1 MDRLKRRQDF
11 VAVARAKYATMPG
24 LVLQA
29 RNREDRNAPRAGF
42 TATRRIGN
50 AVIRN
55 RAKRRL
61 RELARLNLAKT
72 ARPGFDYVLI
82 ARSATLGRAFK
93 DLESDLRAAL
103 ERIHR
108 PGDDNTDKK

>member
-1 MDRLKRRQDF
+1 MDRLRRRQDF
-11 VAVARAKYATMPG
+11 VAAARAVYATMPG

-29 RNREDRNAPRAGF
+29 RNRKDPNPARAGF

-50 AVIRN
+50 AVLRN

-61 RELARLNLAKT
+61 RELARLNLAPT
-72 ARPGFDYVLI
+72 ARPGFDYVLV
-82 ARSATLGRAFK
+82 ARSATLRRSFK
-93 DLESDLRAAL
+93 DLETDLRAAL

-108 PGDDNTDKK
+108 PGTDNTDKI